1 MVKQYEG
8 EIVRIKEWAPG
19 LKSIYLRLNE
29 GMEFKA
35 GQYVLLKDEVD
46 GKPVSR
52 AYSIASPPN
61 EEEIEIL
68 FRVVGLFT
76 NHLNNRKVG
85 DKLAVIG
92 PFGHMTID
100 RISKNRVVFIATGT
114 GVSPHISIVKEL
126 VKKCDK
132 EVEMI
137 YGTRYKSMLAHYEE
151 LKEME
156 EKCPKFKFHPVLS
169 REENWDG
176 YKGHVQDV
184 LDEFIK
190 ENSDYYICGLPA
202 MADDVIRM
210 LTEKGV
216 PKENIHVEKF

>member
-1 MVKQYEG
+1 MVKQFEA

-29 GMEFKA
+29 KMEFKA
-35 GQYVLLKDEVD
+35 GQYVLLKDQVD

-52 AYSIASPPN
+52 AYSIASSP
-61 EEEIEIL
+61 EEEEVEIL

-76 NHLNNRKVG
+76 NHLNTRKVG
-85 DKLAVIG
+85 DKLTVIG
-92 PFGHMTID
+92 PFGHMTVD

-126 VKKCDK
+126 VKGCDK
-132 EVEMI
+132 EVYML
-137 YGTRYKSMLAHYEE
+137 YGTRYKSMLAHYGE
-151 LKEME
+151 LKNME
-156 EKCPKFKFHPVLS
+156 EKCSKFKFYPVLS

-184 LDEFIK
+184 LGEFIK
-190 ENSDYYICGLPA
+190 EDSDYFVCGLPA
-202 MADDVIRM
+202 MADDVIKM
-210 LTEKGV
+210 LTERGV